1 MTNLQDQMTS
11 GEAQLMWEEFC
22 YHNTLAD
29 AVAMMLK
36 YGEGKVIMDIL
47 SLYHSAE
54 TVKNDKAI

>member
-36 YGEGKVIMDIL
+36 YGRDNVIDDIIDM
-47 SLYHSAE
+47 YESAE
-54 TVKNDKAI
+54 AVND

>member
-1 MTNLQDQMTS
+1 MTNTQAEMFPE
-11 GEAQLMWEEFC
+11 EAKLMWEEFC

-47 SLYHSAE
+47 SMYHSAE
-54 TVKNDKAI
+54 TVKQ